1 MTSPALRRAPM
12 GGRPQPVRRSAA
24 PWGSALLGA
33 VCGLMAA
40 VLWFAPASWLAT
52 AVQKL
57 SNGRLVLA
65 GSQGTLWNGSAQL
78 VLSGGAGSKDAAA
91 LPGRLSWQLR
101 PGWSGLHARIDAPCC
116 TPQGLALEALP
127 RWGGVSLRLSDGQ
140 SNWPA
145 SLLSGLGTPWNTLQ
159 PDGELHLSS
168 RGMAVEVVQGRVSV
182 VGTAQIEARRMSSR
196 LSTLKPMG
204 SYRVTITGGAVTSLG
219 LETLD
224 GALRLSGNGQWA
236 GARLRFGGLASAE
249 PGSETALS
257 NLLNIIGRRD
267 GARSII
273 TVG

>member
-1 MTSPALRRAPM
+1 MRSPAFRRASVV
-12 GGRPQPVRRSAA
+12 GRPQPARRSSA
-24 PWGSALLGA
+24 PWGSALFGA
-33 VCGLMAA
+33 LCGLVAA
-40 VLWFAPASWLAT
+40 VLWFAPASWLAV
-52 AVQKL
+52 AMLKI
-57 SNGRLVLA
+57 SDGRLVLA

-101 PGWSGLHARIDAPCC
+101 PGWTGLHARFDAPCC

-127 RWGGVSLRLSDGQ
+127 RWGGVSLRLSDAQ

-159 PDGELHLSS
+159 PEGELHLSS
-168 RGMAVEVVQGRVSV
+168 QGMAVEVVQGRVSV
-182 VGTAQIEARRMSSR
+182 AGRAQIEARRMSSR
-196 LSTLKPMG
+196 LSTLRPMG
-204 SYRVTITGGAVTSLG
+204 SYRVSITGGPVTTLG
-219 LETLD
+219 LETLE
-224 GALRLSGNGQWA
+224 GALQLSGNGQWA
-236 GARLRFGGLASAE
+236 GARLRFEGLASAE

>member
-1 MTSPALRRAPM
+1 
-12 GGRPQPVRRSAA
+12 
-24 PWGSALLGA
+24 
-33 VCGLMAA
+33 
-40 VLWFAPASWLAT
+40 
-52 AVQKL
+52 
-57 SNGRLVLA
+57 
-65 GSQGTLWNGSAQL
+65 
-78 VLSGGAGSKDAAA
+78 
-91 LPGRLSWQLR
+91 
-101 PGWSGLHARIDAPCC
+101 
-116 TPQGLALEALP
+116 
-127 RWGGVSLRLSDGQ
+127 
-140 SNWPA
+140 
-145 SLLSGLGTPWNTLQ
+145 
-159 PDGELHLSS
+159 
-168 RGMAVEVVQGRVSV
+168 MAVEVVQGRVSV
-182 VGTAQIEARRMSSR
+182 AGTAQIEARRMSSR